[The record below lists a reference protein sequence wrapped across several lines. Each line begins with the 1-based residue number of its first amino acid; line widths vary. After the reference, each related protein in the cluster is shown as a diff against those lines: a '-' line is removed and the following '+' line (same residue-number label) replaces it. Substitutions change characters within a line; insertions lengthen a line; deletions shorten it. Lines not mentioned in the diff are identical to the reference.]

1 MAVIRLLPEQ
11 KAIERSIENLQ
22 RKQNVLPNDHPQ
34 KNTNAAKITALQA
47 KLK

>member
-22 RKQNVLPNDHPQ
+22 RKQNILPNDHPK
-34 KNTNAAKITALQA
+34 KNDIAPKIAALQA

>member
-1 MAVIRLLPEQ
+1 MTVRRIIHEQ

-22 RKQNVLPNDHPQ
+22 RKQNILPNGHPE
-34 KNTNAAKITALQA
+34 KNDIAPKIAALQA